1 MSNIA
6 NNPIQGVIFD
16 YGGTIDTDAMHWA
29 EVLWGSYQGNQVPVD
44 KESFRQAYVHGE
56 RTLAREPLV
65 KPTHDFHQVL
75 RLNTGIQMRYLWERG
90 FLTSEEEAARMA
102 ERVADD
108 CHQVVLHTLE
118 RTRPVVTHLATMY
131 PLVLV
136 SNFYGNI
143 QHILRQ
149 YGLSDSF
156 RQVIES
162 SVVGVRK
169 PDPAIFRLGVEALGL
184 PASSVLVVGDSFTK
198 DILPARSVGCRTV
211 WLKGVGWTQD
221 EGDEH
226 VPDGVIRSLVELPAW
241 MASQQAVA
249 GRQPQ

>member
-6 NNPIQGVIFD
+6 NNPIQGIIFD

-75 RLNTGIQMRYLWERG
+75 RLKTGIQMRYLWERG

-226 VPDGVIRSLVELPAW
+226 VPDGVIRALVDLP
-241 MASQQAVA
+241 V
-249 GRQPQ
+249 

>member
-29 EVLWGSYQGNQVPVD
+29 AVLWGSYQGNQVPVD

-75 RLNTGIQMRYLWERG
+75 RRKTGIQMRYLWERG
-90 FLTSEEEAARMA
+90 LLPSEEEAARMA

-156 RQVIES
+156 SQVIES

-169 PDPAIFRLGVEALGL
+169 PNPTLFRLGVDALEL
-184 PASSVLVVGDSFTK
+184 PAEEVMVVGDSLTK
-198 DILPARSVGCRTV
+198 DILPSESIGCKTL
-211 WLKGVGWTQD
+211 WLKAKGWTD
-221 EGDEH
+221 KEDTT
-226 VPDGVIRSLVELPAW
+226 VRPDIITSLAQVLQ
-241 MASQQAVA
+241 SL
-249 GRQPQ
+249 